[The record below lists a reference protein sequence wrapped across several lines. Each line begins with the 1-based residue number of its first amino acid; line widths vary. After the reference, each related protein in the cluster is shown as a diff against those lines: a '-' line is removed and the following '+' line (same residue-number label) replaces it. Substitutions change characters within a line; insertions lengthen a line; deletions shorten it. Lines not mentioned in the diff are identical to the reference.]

1 VTARSK
7 AFVGLCLA
15 ATLCGASYVYVAH
28 LNARAENEVEAIP
41 EVLAIDPTG
50 LETIRRHPHLAFRN
64 MAPGND
70 YGKLSFASLD
80 ETGQRRSVTSLSC
93 TRVYFRGG
101 RGVCLATAPNK
112 RLQIRAYILDDGL
125 VVRHGENVFGVPSRT
140 RISPDGR
147 LGAFTVFV
155 GRDSYSAMSFSTRT
169 RLIDMTSGETIADL
183 EDFEA
188 WQDGASFRSVD
199 FNYWGVTFGADS
211 NRFFATLATRRHTYL
226 VQGDV
231 KARRVTVIHDGIECP
246 SLSPD
251 GTRIAFKKRAEGTA
265 IAWHPAVF
273 DLTTRTERVLSDE
286 QAIDDQIE
294 WLDNQRVA
302 YGIRTTIDKLVRSD
316 IWVAPTDG
324 SASPAILLHDAE
336 SPAVVMP

>member
-1 VTARSK
+1 MTGRAK
-7 AFVGLCLA
+7 AFAGLCVA
-15 ATLCGASYVYVAH
+15 ATLCGAGYVYVAH
-28 LNARAENEVEAIP
+28 LNARAENDVEAIP
-41 EVLAIDPTG
+41 EIVAIDPSG
-50 LETIRRHPHLAFRN
+50 LETIRRRSHLAFRN
-64 MAPGND
+64 MAPGNN

-80 ETGQRRSVTSLSC
+80 EAGERSVTSLSC

-101 RGVCLATAPNK
+101 RGVCLAAAPNK
-112 RLQIRAYILDDGL
+112 RLQVRTYILDDGL
-125 VVRHGENVFGVPSRT
+125 AVTHGANVFGVPSRA
-140 RISPDGR
+140 RVSADGR
-147 LGAFTVFV
+147 LGAYTVFV

-226 VQGDV
+226 VEGDV
-231 KARRVTVIHDGIECP
+231 KARRVSVMHDGVECP

-251 GTRIAFKKRAEGTA
+251 GTRIAFKKRAAGTA
-265 IAWHPAVF
+265 VAWHPAVF
-273 DLTTRTERVLSDE
+273 DLTTRTERVLSHE

-302 YGIRTTIDKLVRSD
+302 YGIRTTVDKLVRAD
-316 IWVAPTDG
+316 VWVVPADG
-324 SASPAILLHDAE
+324 SAAPAILLHDAE